1 MESEASNCS
10 FTTHVPSGLTFK
22 TFSLISYIPLFIFG
36 IICNVLALWIFCCK
50 KKEWTVTT
58 LFMRNLMIA
67 DILVVLTFPFR
78 LYVFLHKWNL
88 GTELCKA
95 LMSLYFVN
103 MYMSIFTITAIAFD
117 RYLAIRH
124 PLKYKSWISL
134 RKASITCC
142 IFWII
147 CITICILRNLEDIE
161 YEFTTCFQDSTRPFF
176 LSPVFVI
183 VGFLL
188 PLLTISFCSGK
199 VIMTLRV
206 RTRMDTY
213 KQCSVEKAVKLVIA
227 NLVSFIIC
235 FLPIHIGYTIRFVAE
250 SLRISCNILE
260 NINEFIHVEN
270 LIANLNCVLDSVI
283 YYFAASEFQD
293 ILFKQFTLSK
303 CRSSCVP

>member
-67 DILVVLTFPFR
+67 DILAVLTFPFR
-78 LYVFLHKWNL
+78 LYVFLHKWDL
-88 GTELCKA
+88 GTKLCKDV
-95 LMSLYFVN
+95 SV
-103 MYMSIFTITAIAFD
+103 S
-117 RYLAIRH
+117 
-124 PLKYKSWISL
+124 
-134 RKASITCC
+134 CC

-147 CITICILRNLEDIE
+147 CITICILRNLEDID
-161 YEFTTCFQDSTRPFF
+161 YEFTTCFQKDSSRPFF
-176 LSPVFVI
+176 LSPVFEI

-260 NINEFIHVEN
+260 NINEFIHVAN
-270 LIANLNCVLDSVI
+270 FIANLNCVLDSVI

-293 ILFKQFTLSK
+293 ILSKQFTLSK